1 MTAFALTIFLED
13 LIMVSIN
20 PECAFTGAGKK
31 IHIPTTEVLIHA
43 AVGDLYRSNKLHNW
57 SELHAVIIPPFF
69 TDVIVLEVETK
80 AAELLRTS
88 AAKILEWG
96 L

>member
-20 PECAFTGAGKK
+20 PECAFTCAGKK

-57 SELHAVIIPPFF
+57 SELHTVIIPPFF

-80 AAELLRTS
+80 AAELLKTS